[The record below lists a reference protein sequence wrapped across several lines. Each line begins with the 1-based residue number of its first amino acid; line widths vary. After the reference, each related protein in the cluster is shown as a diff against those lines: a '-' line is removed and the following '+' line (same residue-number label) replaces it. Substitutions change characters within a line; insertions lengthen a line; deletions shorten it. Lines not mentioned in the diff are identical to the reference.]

1 MDSVHKD
8 IAYKLAEIGHAR
20 LELRVIWS
28 SQYRMLRKIVY
39 QISKIM
45 EIPAYDLLVCTPD
58 ELYSWFV
65 LGKELTNKEILDRRK
80 AYLFV
85 LDGKKIKS
93 AYSDKAISLKQKLIP
108 DKDFSK
114 TKMVEGKSAYP
125 GIIKGKVFVFNWGS
139 KDFNKQIANMPEGAV
154 LVAGQTRPSLMPAIR
169 KASAIVT
176 DEGGIT
182 SHAAIVSRELKIPCV
197 IGTEYATKIF
207 KTGDLVEVNA
217 NKGIASLEI

>member
-1 MDSVHKD
+1 
-8 IAYKLAEIGHAR
+8 I
-20 LELRVIWS
+20 
-28 SQYRMLRKIVY
+28 
-39 QISKIM
+39 
-45 EIPAYDLLVCTPD
+45 
-58 ELYSWFV
+58 
-65 LGKELTNKEILDRRK
+65 DRRK

-85 LDGKKIKS
+85 LNGKKVKS
-93 AYSDKAISLKQKLIP
+93 AYGDSAISLKQKLIP

-125 GIIKGKVFVFNWGS
+125 GLIKGKVFVFNWGS

-182 SHAAIVSRELKIPCV
+182 SHAAIVSRELKIPCL

-207 KTGDLVEVNA
+207 KTGDLVEVDA
-217 NKGIASLEI
+217 NKGIASIEV